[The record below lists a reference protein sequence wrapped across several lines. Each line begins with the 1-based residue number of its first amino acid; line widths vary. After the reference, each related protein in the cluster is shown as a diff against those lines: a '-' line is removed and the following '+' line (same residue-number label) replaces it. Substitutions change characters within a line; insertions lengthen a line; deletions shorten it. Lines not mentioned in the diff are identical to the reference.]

1 MKKINEVSNYV
12 ADLIRRYKLSTTL
25 INGPHPSPIERINNM
40 YRFDLY
46 YKFPNG
52 EDKIIE
58 IIKKVLINNEYNIN
72 LEGITLKITLDPQS
86 YF

>member
-1 MKKINEVSNYV
+1 
-12 ADLIRRYKLSTTL
+12 
-25 INGPHPSPIERINNM
+25 M

-52 EDKIIE
+52 EDNIIE